1 MFLEIG
7 WYKHL
12 FGQNGTEKKMLRKE
26 QENKNSV
33 RRKTILQIQ
42 IAYENISTSED
53 KKKKKYDHHCI
64 KIEIVQ
70 G

>member
-1 MFLEIG
+1 
-7 WYKHL
+7 
-12 FGQNGTEKKMLRKE
+12 MLRKE

-53 KKKKKYDHHCI
+53 KKKKSMTT
-64 KIEIVQ
+64 IV
-70 G
+70 